1 MAAEWTEVQYP
12 EKTPGPI
19 YEFRRGYRVR
29 DAGKH
34 ENADH
39 FAVFQQYL
47 RLPSPRSLTRLSEIT
62 GHSIPSLE
70 KWRSIWQWERRSAAW
85 QKDQLALTY
94 RDVDKLKR
102 DTHKQAIIEFRN
114 ASERQARMM
123 SRVSEDLVKLLG
135 RRIQEA
141 EDNQEAIPMHL
152 VGGLLRA
159 ASSLNEQSR
168 QAWGH
173 ALGVNE
179 LLEVVENEVE
189 QVRVKDADAIEVDP
203 YEFEI
208 EE

>member
-1 MAAEWTEVQYP
+1 
-12 EKTPGPI
+12 
-19 YEFRRGYRVR
+19 
-29 DAGKH
+29 
-34 ENADH
+34 
-39 FAVFQQYL
+39 
-47 RLPSPRSLTRLSEIT
+47 
-62 GHSIPSLE
+62 
-70 KWRSIWQWERRSAAW
+70 
-85 QKDQLALTY
+85 
-94 RDVDKLKR
+94 
-102 DTHKQAIIEFRN
+102 
-114 ASERQARMM
+114 MM

-141 EDNQEAIPMHL
+141 EDKAEPIPMHL

-179 LLEVVENEVE
+179 LLEVVETEVE
-189 QVRVKDADAIEVDP
+189 QVRIKDVDAIEVDP